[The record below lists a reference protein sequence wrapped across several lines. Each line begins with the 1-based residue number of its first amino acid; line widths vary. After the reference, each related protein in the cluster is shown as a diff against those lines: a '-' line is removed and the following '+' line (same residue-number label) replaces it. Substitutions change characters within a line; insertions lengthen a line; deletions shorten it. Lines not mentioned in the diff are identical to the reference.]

1 VDSNL
6 SLSYSHTGKEEKT
19 MESEKKNRTFRT
31 REFKIE
37 AVKLALQGDRT
48 MQEVADN
55 LGINISN
62 LRRWKKAYR
71 ADAEHAFPGQG
82 RLPADEEAIRN
93 LRRENEIL
101 RQERDIL
108 KKALGIL
115 SQRPT

>member
-1 VDSNL
+1 MDTKI
-6 SLSYSHTGKEEKT
+6 SLSYSHKGKEEKPWI
-19 MESEKKNRTFRT
+19 SEKKNRTFHS

-37 AVKLALQGDRT
+37 AVRLALQGDRT

-55 LGINISN
+55 LGLNISN
-62 LRRWKKAYR
+62 LRRWKKAYL
-71 ADAEHAFPGQG
+71 ADAEQAFPGQG
-82 RLPADEEAIRN
+82 RLPADEEAMRS

-115 SQRPT
+115 SQRST